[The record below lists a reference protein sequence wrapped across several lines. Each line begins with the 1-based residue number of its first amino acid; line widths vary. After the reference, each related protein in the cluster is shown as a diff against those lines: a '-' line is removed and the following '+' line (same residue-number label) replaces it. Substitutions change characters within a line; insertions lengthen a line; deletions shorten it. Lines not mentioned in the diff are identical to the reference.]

1 MRKLWIEYPPIL
13 KLRRSYMDGVRCS
26 SMHCTESE
34 YASHVGSE
42 WNVREVEYY
51 TEHHCTA
58 LSLGTQQV
66 GSLATWASRFTA
78 DRSLL
83 KSDSQQ
89 LEFVVQPFRQ
99 LFRFTKATDLNV
111 RRFLVPAASDIPR
124 MDPGSQFSD
133 HPWIRERLKPTGDQ
147 SGSSATVHSSEQ

>member
-1 MRKLWIEYPPIL
+1 MSATLEASGTYEKWNTTPNITVQHCPWVPSRLGVLPLGHHVSLLIE
-13 KLRRSYMDGVRCS
+13 
-26 SMHCTESE
+26 
-34 YASHVGSE
+34 
-42 WNVREVEYY
+42 
-51 TEHHCTA
+51 
-58 LSLGTQQV
+58 
-66 GSLATWASRFTA
+66 
-78 DRSLL
+78 SLL

-89 LEFVVQPFRQ
+89 LEFGVQPFRQ
-99 LFRFTKATDLNV
+99 FFRFTKATDLNV